1 MMRQEPDHSKNDGA
15 HSNLKAAG
23 LGFALRLVLTH
34 KLHMPLTNGNRN
46 G

>member
-1 MMRQEPDHSKNDGA
+1 MREVPDQTEYDGTHSD
-15 HSNLKAAG
+15 LKAAG
-23 LGFALRLVLTH
+23 LGFALRLILAH